1 MGKGKLVK
9 LVEQLEED
17 VAFYKREIE
26 RYKVKEDDIKAL
38 QLENM
43 ALKKQVTSLTNQIS
57 RMSEP
62 LALYEK
68 VSHYEKARKQI
79 AINHN
84 NILEAMH
91 RVSSH
96 YKKMVDDFI
105 PSMQKYKDDLITL
118 SDEFTIPMDKFA
130 NEGLFEVRDEER
142 VSKWESRSQKLTE

>member
-1 MGKGKLVK
+1 MGKGKLIK

-17 VAFYKREIE
+17 VVFYQKELE
-26 RYKVKEDDIKAL
+26 SYKAKIDDMKAL
-38 QLENM
+38 QLENK
-43 ALKKQVTSLTNQIS
+43 ALKKQVTSLTDQINE
-57 RMSEP
+57 MSEP

-68 VSHYEKARKQI
+68 VSHYEKARTQI

-84 NILEAMH
+84 NVLEAMH

-118 SDEFTIPMDKFA
+118 SDEFIIPMDKFA
-130 NEGLFEVRDEER
+130 NEGLFAVRDKE
-142 VSKWESRSQKLTE
+142 

>member
-9 LVEQLEED
+9 LVEELEEK
-17 VAFYKREIE
+17 VVFYQKEVD
-26 RYKVKEDDIKAL
+26 RYKAEADEMKAL
-38 QLENM
+38 QLENK
-43 ALKKQVTSLTNQIS
+43 ALKKQVASLSDQINE
-57 RMSEP
+57 MSEP

-68 VSHYEKARKQI
+68 VSRYEKARTQI
-79 AINHN
+79 ASNHN
-84 NILEAMH
+84 NVMEAMH

-130 NEGLFEVRDEER
+130 NDGLFAAVAEER
-142 VSKWESRSQKLTE
+142 VAKWESRSQKLEE